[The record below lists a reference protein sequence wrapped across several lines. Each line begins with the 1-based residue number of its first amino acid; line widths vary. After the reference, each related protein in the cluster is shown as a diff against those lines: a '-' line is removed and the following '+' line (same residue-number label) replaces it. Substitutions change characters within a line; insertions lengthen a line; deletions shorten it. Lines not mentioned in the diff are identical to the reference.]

1 MTPGGQ
7 ARPELDSSH
16 LDTRLVTRSDQLRH
30 GKTVSPAVCRA
41 CHTTLRNP
49 IVTLGMRDTTATRRG
64 ATGPTDREA
73 RTQQRRAL
81 TVRRG
86 APPAPALPARVSS
99 SSNSTSTAS
108 RHYFYLHPDVWATGG
123 GPGTR
128 HRLFPCSESE

>member
-49 IVTLGMRDTTATRRG
+49 IVTLGMRDPTGTRRG

-86 APPAPALPARVSS
+86 APPAPALPASKS
-99 SSNSTSTAS
+99 
-108 RHYFYLHPDVWATGG
+108 L
-123 GPGTR
+123 
-128 HRLFPCSESE
+128 LFLQLNHSDCLQTLLLLAP